1 MKFTFCEED
10 SRFFRRTPRH
20 EMCYDITDISDRT
33 GFGCISERAG
43 RQARGLTHPLV
54 DIHANLLPV
63 WGLSMKNGIMNKTDK
78 SKSRLK
84 ISG

>member
-20 EMCYDITDISDRT
+20 EMCYDITDISYRT

-43 RQARGLTHPLV
+43 RQGKGFDTPASGHTRQFIARLGT
-54 DIHANLLPV
+54 
-63 WGLSMKNGIMNKTDK
+63 
-78 SKSRLK
+78 
-84 ISG
+84 